1 MSKLEKEV
9 QSEIVK
15 RYKADG
21 YLVIKIS
28 LCNMAG
34 FPDLMALKN
43 GQATF
48 IEVKRKGEKPRAL
61 QRFVHEILREKG
73 FEVLI
78 LDE

>member
-1 MSKLEKEV
+1 
-9 QSEIVK
+9 
-15 RYKADG
+15 
-21 YLVIKIS
+21 
-28 LCNMAG
+28 MAG